1 MFTEFLNSYTYK
13 TPPSELHSSM
23 EEYRKNMTVEV
34 KEVNF
39 DELQAWSFDV
49 SGDLVHESGKFFRI
63 CAGCAVDSLSGS
75 ERVQPVIDQPE
86 QGILG
91 IISRCKD
98 HKIEILLQAK
108 IEPGN
113 LDSVQYSPT
122 VQATKSNYT
131 GAHKGRP
138 VPYLGDFLPQADH
151 VVSRGLQSEH
161 GYKFYR
167 KANDNVHVHDNRAKA
182 IDKHFVWLSLGDIRY
197 LLSREHCVNMD
208 TRSVLATIDFIGK
221 PLGYGEI
228 SSLLGELGTIEREL
242 LFSSVSD
249 EGAVYSLNEI
259 REWVA
264 RSKGSATIKKQILPL
279 PTLLEKGWDLTK
291 TKLSSDN
298 NRHFELVGVRASI
311 ASRETSSWYQPIV
324 RDRVPKV
331 YAFLVKKINN
341 ILHVLVQA
349 VEEDFS
355 WSGPEV
361 GPTIHSVPDSTF
373 SLGESLRPFGL
384 KEQDAK
390 IIYDKHQSEEGG
402 RFMEQ
407 KNRYIVAIVDTDAPV
422 TVSEKFKWLTLYQ
435 IKQLTKQE
443 CHVNIEARTLTAI
456 ASYYKGKE

>member
-1 MFTEFLNSYTYK
+1 MFTEFLSSYTCK
-13 TPPSELHSSM
+13 TPATELHSSM

-49 SGDLVHESGKFFRI
+49 NGDLVHESGKFFRI
-63 CAGCAVDSLSGS
+63 CAGNAVDSLSGT
-75 ERVQPVIDQPE
+75 ERAQPVIDQPE

-291 TKLSSDN
+291 AKLSSDN

-331 YAFLVKKINN
+331 YA
-341 ILHVLVQA
+341 
-349 VEEDFS
+349 
-355 WSGPEV
+355 
-361 GPTIHSVPDSTF
+361 VPDSTF
-373 SLGESLRPFGL
+373 SLGESLKPFGL

-390 IIYDKHQSEEGG
+390 IIYDKYQSEEGG

-407 KNRYIVAIVDTDAPV
+407 KNRYIVAIVGTHAPT
-422 TVSEKFKWLTLYQ
+422 TVPEKFKWLTLYQ
-435 IKQLTKQE
+435 IKQLTKHE